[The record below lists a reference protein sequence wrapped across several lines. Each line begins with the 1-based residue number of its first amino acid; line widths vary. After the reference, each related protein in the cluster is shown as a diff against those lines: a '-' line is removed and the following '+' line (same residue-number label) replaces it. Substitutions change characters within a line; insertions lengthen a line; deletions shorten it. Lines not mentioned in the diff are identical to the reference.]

1 MKREGNN
8 VRRARSVKLIAG
20 LAAAA
25 LALAACSSGS
35 SSSTSSAAATSAGS
49 AAGSSAAPSA
59 GSSAAGSSAA
69 PSGGAISGGATITG
83 DPAAVKMGMAYDI
96 GGRGDQSFNDLAAKA
111 LDQAKA
117 AGVDVVGE
125 LEATAGEPDSAKV
138 DRLNQLVD
146 SGANVILGI
155 GFAYSGPITQVAGE
169 NPDIKFG
176 IVDSVVDK
184 PNVTSLI
191 FAANEGSYLVGAAAA
206 LETKT
211 DNVGFIGGVNVPLI
225 QAFQAGFDAGAK
237 EVQPK
242 IKITD
247 SYLAEPG
254 DTTKNGFND
263 PQLGETKAKGI
274 YDAGAD
280 IIFAAAGGSGAGV
293 FKAAKAA
300 DKFGIG
306 VDSDQ
311 YNVASLADVKDVIIT
326 SMIKNVDVAVSD
338 FIASIA
344 NGSPLKGTQLYDLK
358 NNGVGYSTSGG
369 AIDAIVPELEK
380 YKQQIIDGTIKV
392 PSTVS

>member
-1 MKREGNN
+1 M
-8 VRRARSVKLIAG
+8 RRARSLKLIAG
-20 LAAAA
+20 LAAAG

-35 SSSTSSAAATSAGS
+35 SSTASSATSAATSAAS
-49 AAGSSAAPSA
+49 AA
-59 GSSAAGSSAA
+59 SSAAGSATSAA
-69 PSGGAISGGATITG
+69 SSAASSGGSAASGAEATGLATITG
-83 DPAAVKMGMAYDI
+83 DAASVKVGLAYDI

-111 LDQAKA
+111 LDHAKA
-117 AGVDVVGE
+117 EGVTVVGE
-125 LEATAGEPDSAKV
+125 LEASAGEPDSAKV

-146 SGANVILGI
+146 SGANLILGI

-176 IVDSVVDK
+176 IVDSVVEA
-184 PNVTSLI
+184 PNVTSLV
-191 FAANEGSYLVGAAAA
+191 FAANEGSFLVGAAAA
-206 LETKT
+206 LETKK
-211 DNVGFIGGVNVPLI
+211 DSVGFIGGVNVPLI

-237 EVQPK
+237 EVKPD

-263 PQLGETKAKGI
+263 PQLGETTAKGI
-274 YDAGAD
+274 YDSGTD

-300 DKFGIG
+300 GAYGIG

-311 YNVASLADVKDVIIT
+311 YNVPSLADVKDVIIT
-326 SMIKNVDVAVSD
+326 SMVKNVDVAVAD
-338 FIASIA
+338 LIASNA
-344 NGSPLKGTQLYDLK
+344 NGTPLTGTQLYNLK

-369 AIDAIVPELEK
+369 AIDAIVPQLEE
-380 YKQQIIDGTIKV
+380 YKQQIIDGTITV
-392 PSTVS
+392 PDTVG